1 MAGRFP
7 GYRLAPDC
15 SRRGTA
21 SLLPLVALLVL
32 ALAGCTLGPDYAR
45 PPVVSPEA
53 WRDAPAADPN
63 TLANTP
69 WWELLNDPALQELI
83 RSALAANKDLAIA
96 TERIAETR
104 ARLGFVKA
112 DLWPT
117 IDIEGKAGAIELS
130 GETAELT
137 GGVDD
142 QVDFYA
148 LAGTVSWEID
158 VFGRI
163 RRATE
168 AQRALLLAA
177 EETRRAVV
185 ISLVAEVA
193 RVHVELRDADRRLE
207 IARRTLESRSEY
219 VAMARL
225 RFEGGVTSEVDWRQ
239 AEAELHRTES
249 FVQQFELLSRQ
260 KENELSVLLGRNP
273 GPLDRGMPVQE
284 TAVPPQIPAGLPSAL
299 LDRRPDIRAAEQQL
313 VAANANIG
321 EAKAL
326 LFPRIALT
334 GDYGVQSL
342 DTSTLFTSGAQSF
355 SLLGGLIQPIF
366 NAGKNRRRVE
376 ITESV
381 MRQTLYGYEK
391 TILNAFREVEDAL
404 IGYSKLG
411 EQRVSQGS
419 RVEAEGKVLHLAEVR
434 YRGGVTDY
442 LDVLDAQR
450 SLFSSELDEVQAITG
465 QLVSL
470 IRLYKALGGG
480 WPAAPEE
487 TDAAAAAPVTAEQP
501 ASGS

>member
-1 MAGRFP
+1 MGPRAPRIHASSRFRSP
-7 GYRLAPDC
+7 RRRRLA
-15 SRRGTA
+15 
-21 SLLPLVALLVL
+21 ALLCALTAL
-32 ALAGCTLGPDYAR
+32 APAGCTLGPDYAR
-45 PPVVSPEA
+45 RPVVSPEG
-53 WRDAPAADPN
+53 WRDAASPDPN

-83 RSALAANKDLAIA
+83 GAALAANKDLAIA

-112 DLWPT
+112 DFYPT
-117 IDIEGKAGAIELS
+117 VDLELKGGVIDPSAEV
-130 GETAELT
+130 TELT
-137 GGVDD
+137 GGDAD
-142 QVDFYA
+142 KVDFYA

-158 VFGRI
+158 LFGRV

-168 AQRALLLAA
+168 AQRALLMAA
-177 EETRRAVV
+177 EETHRAVV

-193 RVHVELRDADRRLE
+193 RVYVELRDADRRLE
-207 IARRTLESRSEY
+207 IARRTLESRAEY
-219 VAMARL
+219 VRMAKL

-249 FVQQFELLSRQ
+249 FVQQFELAARQ
-260 KENELSVLLGRNP
+260 KENELSVLLGHNP
-273 GPLDRGMPVQE
+273 GPVARGTAVQR
-284 TAVPPQIPAGLPSAL
+284 TPVPPQIPAGLPSAL
-299 LDRRPDIRAAEQQL
+299 LDRRPDILAAEQQL

-342 DTSTLFTSGAQSF
+342 DSGTLFTNGAKSF
-355 SLLGGLIQPIF
+355 SLLAGLVQPIF
-366 NAGKNRRRVE
+366 NAGRNRRRVE
-376 ITESV
+376 VTESV
-381 MRQTLYGYEK
+381 MRQTLYSYEK

-404 IGYSKLG
+404 VGYNKLG
-411 EQRVSQGS
+411 EQRASQGA
-419 RVEAEGKVLHLAEVR
+419 RAEAERRVLELAEVR
-434 YRGGVTDY
+434 YRGGVADY
-442 LDVLDAQR
+442 LEVLDAQR

-480 WPAAPEE
+480 WPSVGAAPA
-487 TDAAAAAPVTAEQP
+487 DAIMVQQP
-501 ASGS
+501 ISGS

>member
-1 MAGRFP
+1 MGPRAP
-7 GYRLAPDC
+7 GIHASSC
-15 SRRGTA
+15 FTSWRRGLA
-21 SLLPLVALLVL
+21 ALLCAL
-32 ALAGCTLGPDYAR
+32 PAFALAGCTLGPDYAR
-45 PPVVSPEA
+45 PPVVSPEG
-53 WRDAPAADPN
+53 WRDAAAADPN

-69 WWELLNDPALQELI
+69 WWELLSDPQLQEMIRAALI
-83 RSALAANKDLAIA
+83 ANKDLAIA

-112 DLWPT
+112 DLWPA
-117 IDIEGKAGAIELS
+117 IDIEGKAGVIDPS
-130 GETAELT
+130 GEITDLT
-137 GGVDD
+137 GGDAD
-142 QVDFYA
+142 KVDFYA

-158 VFGRI
+158 IFGRI

-177 EETRRAVV
+177 EETHRAVV

-193 RVHVELRDADRRLE
+193 RVYVELRDADRRLE
-207 IARRTLESRSEY
+207 IARRTLESRAEY
-219 VAMARL
+219 VKMAKL

-249 FVQQFELLSRQ
+249 FVQQFELVARQ
-260 KENELSVLLGRNP
+260 KENEMSVLLGRNP
-273 GPLDRGMPVQE
+273 GAITRGTPVQE
-284 TAVPPQIPAGLPSAL
+284 TIIPPHIPSGLPSSL
-299 LDRRPDIRAAEQQL
+299 LDRRPDILAAEQQL
-313 VAANANIG
+313 VASNANIG

-342 DTSTLFTSGAQSF
+342 DSGTLFTGGAKSF
-355 SLLGGLIQPIF
+355 SLIGGLIQPIF

-376 ITESV
+376 VTESV

-404 IGYSKLG
+404 IGYGKLG
-411 EQRVSQGS
+411 EQRASQGS
-419 RVEAEGKVLHLAEVR
+419 RVEAERKVLQLAEVR

-442 LDVLDAQR
+442 LEVLDAQR
-450 SLFSSELDEVQAITG
+450 SLFSAELDEVQAITG

-480 WPAAPEE
+480 WPSVGAAPA
-487 TDAAAAAPVTAEQP
+487 DAVTVQQP
-501 ASGS
+501 IPGS

>member
-1 MAGRFP
+1 MAR
-7 GYRLAPDC
+7 RLA
-15 SRRGTA
+15 A
-21 SLLPLVALLVL
+21 LFALPVL
-32 ALAGCTLGPDYAR
+32 ALTGCTLGPDYAR
-45 PPVVSPEA
+45 PPVVSPEQ
-53 WRDAPAADPN
+53 WRDTAAADPN
-63 TLANTP
+63 TLANVP

-83 RSALAANKDLAIA
+83 RTALAANKDLLIA
-96 TERIAETR
+96 TERINETR

-112 DLWPT
+112 DMWPAV
-117 IDIEGKAGAIELS
+117 DIQGKAGVIDPSDEVTDLM
-130 GETAELT
+130 
-137 GGVDD
+137 GGDGD

-148 LAGTVSWEID
+148 LEGTVSWEID
-158 VFGRI
+158 IFGRI

-168 AQRALLLAA
+168 AQRALLMAS

-193 RVHVELRDADRRLE
+193 RVYVELRDADRRLE
-207 IARRTLESRSEY
+207 IARRTLDSRTEY
-219 VAMARL
+219 VNMAKL
-225 RFEGGVTSEVDWRQ
+225 RFEGGVTSEVDYRQ
-239 AEAELHRTES
+239 AQAELHRTES
-249 FVQQFELLSRQ
+249 FVQQFELISRQ

-273 GPLDRGMPVQE
+273 GAIMRGTPLQE
-284 TAVPPQIPAGLPSAL
+284 TAVPPAIPAGLPSEL

-313 VAANANIG
+313 VASNANIG

-326 LFPRIALT
+326 LFPRIGLT
-334 GDYGVQSL
+334 GSYGVQSL
-342 DTSTLFTSGAQSF
+342 DTDNIFTSDARSF
-355 SLLGGLIQPIF
+355 SLLAGIVQPIF

-376 ITESV
+376 MTESV

-391 TILNAFREVEDAL
+391 TILSAFREVEDAL

-419 RVEAEGKVLHLAEVR
+419 RVEAERKVLQLAEVR

-442 LDVLDAQR
+442 LEVLDAQR
-450 SLFSSELDEVQAITG
+450 SLFGAELDEVQAITG

-480 WPAAPEE
+480 WPAAPETG
-487 TDAAAAAPVTAEQP
+487 TDAAASMPTTPPVEP

>member
-1 MAGRFP
+1 MGR
-7 GYRLAPDC
+7 RLA
-15 SRRGTA
+15 
-21 SLLPLVALLVL
+21 ALLCALPVL
-32 ALAGCTLGPDYAR
+32 ALTGCTLGPDYAR
-45 PPVVSPEA
+45 PPVVSPEG
-53 WRDAPAADPN
+53 WRDAAAADPN

-69 WWELLNDPALQELI
+69 WWELLSDPQLQELI
-83 RSALAANKDLAIA
+83 RAALTANKDLAIA

-112 DLWPT
+112 DLYPSV
-117 IDIEGKAGAIELS
+117 DIEGKAGVIDPS
-130 GETAELT
+130 GEVTELT
-137 GGVDD
+137 GGDAD
-142 QVDFYA
+142 KVDFYA
-148 LAGTVSWEID
+148 LAASVSWEID

-168 AQRALLLAA
+168 AQRALLFSA

-193 RVHVELRDADRRLE
+193 RVYVELRDADRRLE
-207 IARRTLESRSEY
+207 IARRTLESRNEY
-219 VAMARL
+219 VKMAQV
-225 RFEGGVTSEVDWRQ
+225 RFEGGITSEVDWRQ

-273 GPLDRGMPVQE
+273 GALARGTPVQQA
-284 TAVPPQIPAGLPSAL
+284 AVPPAIPSGLPSSL
-299 LDRRPDIRAAEQQL
+299 LDRRPDILAAEQQL

-342 DTSTLFTSGAQSF
+342 DSGTLFTSNAQSF
-355 SLLGGLIQPIF
+355 SLIGGLVQPIF

-391 TILNAFREVEDAL
+391 TILSAFREVEDAL

-419 RVEAEGKVLHLAEVR
+419 RVEAERKVLQLAEVR

-442 LDVLDAQR
+442 LEVLDAQR
-450 SLFSSELDEVQAITG
+450 SLFSAELDEVQAITG
-465 QLVSL
+465 QIVSL

-480 WPAAPEE
+480 WPSVGAAPA
-487 TDAAAAAPVTAEQP
+487 DAVTVQQP
-501 ASGS
+501 TPGS